1 MKIEII
7 LNQEQVVNL
16 KMVKMNQFQLLV
28 DLKKDIKVMIHQS
41 NHIIIIIIKMI

>member
-16 KMVKMNQFQLLV
+16 KMVKLNQFQLLV
-28 DLKKDIKVMIHQS
+28 DLKKDIKVMIHQ
-41 NHIIIIIIKMI
+41 